1 MEEAPESLLEPAV
14 PECGGGMV
22 EGGRVLLDGSISISS
37 DSSSDRSS
45 SLAWRLGGLGWVVGG
60 APASELVKGGGGGGE
75 GRKGT
80 KRNGTVLR
88 AVPHTLRQRSTVC
101 YTSIGC

>member
-1 MEEAPESLLEPAV
+1 
-14 PECGGGMV
+14 MV
-22 EGGRVLLDGSISISS
+22 EGGRVLLAGSISISS

-45 SLAWRLGGLGWVVGG
+45 SLAWRLGGLGWLVGG
-60 APASELVKGGGGGGE
+60 APASELVKAGGGGGGGG

-80 KRNGTVLR
+80 KRNGTVFR
-88 AVPHTLRQRSTVC
+88 AVPHILRHRSTVH